1 MKTSPHGLFWG
12 ACFLLSDVCIGLPET
27 GKTFPDQW
35 IDVLTPGRVAE
46 YLIRFGDSRKQGIL
60 DLSKFRLKGFP
71 MEITTCEYLTTL
83 DLSGNSIGKLP
94 YDVCTL
100 SNLVCLRL
108 EGCRLVGRLTQVT
121 TQYISACA
129 ALELGYR
136 H

>member
-1 MKTSPHGLFWG
+1 M
-12 ACFLLSDVCIGLPET
+12 
-27 GKTFPDQW
+27 
-35 IDVLTPGRVAE
+35 
-46 YLIRFGDSRKQGIL
+46 IRFGDSRKQGVL

-108 EGCRLVGRLTQVT
+108 EGCRLVGRLTQVNALYT
-121 TQYISACA
+121 SACGGLG
-129 ALELGYR
+129 LEGLEA
-136 H
+136 